1 MKVDAREILFIRQNA
16 PRNLMRFVAQNTS
29 IPYTRVRNEFFTL
42 KDDYDEKIVTEAR
55 RLLKAISNIEYTP
68 ELLSA

>member
-16 PRNLMRFVAQNTS
+16 PRNLMRFVAENTKT
-29 IPYTRVRNEFFTL
+29 PYSKVRSEFFTL
-42 KDDYDEKIVTEAR
+42 KDDYDETIVLEAR

-68 ELLSA
+68 ERLSA